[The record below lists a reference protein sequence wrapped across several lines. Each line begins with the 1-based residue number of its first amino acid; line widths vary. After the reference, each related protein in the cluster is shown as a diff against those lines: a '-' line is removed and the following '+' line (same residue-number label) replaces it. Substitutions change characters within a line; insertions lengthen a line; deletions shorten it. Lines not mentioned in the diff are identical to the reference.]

1 MAKGKSKPVIGID
14 LGGTN
19 MQIGAVTA
27 DFKIAGRSKKKTR
40 ATEGLAKVIERICD
54 GVQEACGEAGI
65 KVKDCGALGIG
76 APGAIEPHNGVVL
89 MAPNLRWTDVPL
101 AAILRKKL
109 GIPVVVDND
118 VNVAVLGEHRL
129 GAGKG
134 VSDMMGLWLGT
145 GVGGGFIF
153 NGQLYYGAN
162 FTAGEVGHTMLFPH
176 NPPGSRKVEDNCS
189 RTAVVDRILRL
200 IRNNKSIIP
209 ELADN
214 NLAEVRAKTVSMAYA
229 RKDKVTVDVINNV
242 AELLGIVCA
251 TYVTALSLPMVVLGG
266 GLAEAM
272 GEALAKPVREHTRR
286 LVFPESLRNVQIVC
300 TRLEADAGLL
310 GAAIMAHELLDGTAA
325 ASKKASAAKSGKK

>member
-1 MAKGKSKPVIGID
+1 MAKSSGKPVIGID

-19 MQIGAVTA
+19 MQIGAVNA
-27 DFKIAGRSKKKTR
+27 ASKITGRSKKKTR
-40 ATEGLAKVIERICD
+40 ATEGLSKVVERICD

-76 APGAIEPHNGVVL
+76 APGAINPHDGVVL

-101 AAILRKKL
+101 ADILRKKL

-134 VSDMMGLWLGT
+134 YSDMVGIWLGT

-153 NGQLYYGAN
+153 NNQLYYGAN

-200 IRNNKSIIP
+200 IRNHKSIIP

-214 NLAEVRAKTVSMAYA
+214 NLSEVRAKTVSMAYA
-229 RKDKVTVDVINNV
+229 KKDRVTVDVIHNV
-242 AELLGIVCA
+242 AELLGVVCS
-251 TYVTALSLPMVVLGG
+251 TYVTALSLPLVVLGG
-266 GLAEAM
+266 GLSEAM
-272 GEALAKPVREHTRR
+272 GEDLAKPVREHTRR
-286 LVFPESLRNVQIVC
+286 LVFPESLRRVEVVC
-300 TRLEADAGLL
+300 TKLEADAGLL
-310 GAAIMAHELLDGTAA
+310 GASIMARELLEGKGSTG
-325 ASKKASAAKSGKK
+325 AKPGKK